1 MLTLQKLFYS
11 LFTTQFFIAA
21 VAVLLSIETSI
32 VLHQPFQSFCFY
44 FFTFFATHFAYN
56 IYYIKTQSGQLHKM
70 LASISFIASI
80 LILFF
85 VPQLW
90 HPKLLFIAL
99 PSAMYILP
107 IFFNFGMN
115 RGFRFFKLLLL
126 IFVWVATTFVLPI
139 SKLSYQA
146 SMIVLLFYRIVLL
159 SFACILFFIRD
170 EYDQDL
176 KRIASVAAWILLLL
190 QFILAALV
198 TSTIDI
204 EVGICYLGIC
214 ILNIVLGYRFLKTKQ
229 PNLQYQMFVDGVLFL
244 QGFIVTII
252 YFIELS

>member
-85 VPQLW
+85 VPSIMASQTLIHCLAVSNV
-90 HPKLLFIAL
+90 HPAD
-99 PSAMYILP
+99 
-107 IFFNFGMN
+107 IFQFWNESWFQ
-115 RGFRFFKLLLL
+115 
-126 IFVWVATTFVLPI
+126 IF
-139 SKLSYQA
+139 
-146 SMIVLLFYRIVLL
+146 
-159 SFACILFFIRD
+159 
-170 EYDQDL
+170 
-176 KRIASVAAWILLLL
+176 
-190 QFILAALV
+190 
-198 TSTIDI
+198 
-204 EVGICYLGIC
+204 
-214 ILNIVLGYRFLKTKQ
+214 
-229 PNLQYQMFVDGVLFL
+229 
-244 QGFIVTII
+244 
-252 YFIELS
+252 